1 MCFTLTI
8 SFARALS
15 GVKVDDNHDLIEENQ
30 AEQTYE
36 FVMAVNTFT
45 HMQSSRQRLKQKKSI
60 ETLIE
65 REGRKSARKKTATI
79 NE

>member
-36 FVMAVNTFT
+36 FVMVVNAFT
-45 HMQSSRQRLKQKKSI
+45 HMQSSRQR
-60 ETLIE
+60 
-65 REGRKSARKKTATI
+65 
-79 NE
+79 